1 MGDAAIKSSPANGY
15 SEFKP
20 TISAALIVRNED
32 KFLEDCLAS
41 LIGHVDEIVVVD
53 TGSTDTTIAIAES
66 HQVKLL
72 HHRWTGDFSVARN
85 AALDAATGD
94 WILYIDADERL
105 RVPPGKELSGLVHGK
120 QAAAAC
126 VRFMPKSGFTR
137 YREPRLFLNRQ
148 DIRFRGS
155 IHETVMPDI
164 ERVCSDFGF
173 SIIMTEAMI
182 DHLGYDGNQDHK
194 HLRNLPLLMAEVAST
209 SARAYYYYHLAETL
223 TALGR
228 NEDAIRVGRQGI
240 DVARRNDGGK
250 NRADASLIYQTLA
263 RLSPPGLET
272 LQLIEEGLQRVPYDH
287 ALRFLLACQL
297 SRLNRH
303 AEALPHLKILQ
314 EVDPDKLGDGLLA
327 FDRRI
332 FNTFAWQLTGTCFM
346 AIGDRTGAV
355 RAFHA
360 AATTC

>member
-1 MGDAAIKSSPANGY
+1 MGDVAIKSSPAGGTSVFN
-15 SEFKP
+15 P
-20 TISAALIVRNED
+20 TISAALIVRNEG

-41 LIGHVDEIVVVD
+41 LVGCVDEIVVVD
-53 TGSTDTTIAIAES
+53 TGSTDATISIAERYK
-66 HQVKLL
+66 VKLI
-72 HHRWTGDFSVARN
+72 HHRWTGDFAAARN
-85 AALDAATGD
+85 IALDAATGD

-105 RVPPGKELSGLVHGK
+105 RVPAGKELAELLRGRQV
-120 QAAAAC
+120 AAAC

-155 IHETVMPDI
+155 IHETIMPDI
-164 ERVCSDFGF
+164 ERICSDFGF

-194 HLRNLPLLMAEVAST
+194 HPRNLPLLVAEVASS

-223 TALGR
+223 AALDR
-228 NEDAIRVGRQGI
+228 NEEAIRVGRQGI

-263 RLSPPGLET
+263 RLSPPGPET
-272 LQLIEEGLQRVPYDH
+272 LQLIEEGLERVPYDH

-297 SRLNRH
+297 AQLNRH
-303 AEALPHLKILQ
+303 AEALPHLKVLQ
-314 EVDPDKLGDGLLA
+314 EIDPDTLGEGLLA

-332 FNTFAWQLTGTCFM
+332 FNTFAWQLTGTCLM
-346 AIGDRTGAV
+346 ATGDRAGAL
-355 RAFHA
+355 RAFRA
-360 AATTC
+360 AAD